1 MSVEGLTNMM
11 GETFEDARKAYRK
24 VVEDFIEANGGM
36 EEIVRKGDP
45 QVIEQ
50 LARLQGELAQE
61 YYATAR
67 SLQELERI
75 KGTSKEALTGA
86 ARAIFMADMAA
97 AGRSFAVGGVSMGPK
112 SGYGVML
119 HGTEAVVP
127 LPNGREIPVE
137 LQFPQSEL
145 GLNRTYINNIV
156 GNGNNTVKS
165 QPTNVIQSVPQATS
179 GSSPNRVLSSAY

>member
-1 MSVEGLTNMM
+1 
-11 GETFEDARKAYRK
+11 
-24 VVEDFIEANGGM
+24 M

-50 LARLQGELAQE
+50 LAKLQGDLAQE
-61 YYATAR
+61 YYATTKA
-67 SLQELERI
+67 LQELERI

-97 AGRSFAVGGVSMGPK
+97 AGRSFAVGGISMGPK
-112 SGYGVML
+112 SGYGAML

-137 LQFPQSEL
+137 LKFPTSEL
-145 GLNRTYINNIV
+145 GLNRTFINNIV
-156 GNGNNTVKS
+156 GNGNATVRS
-165 QPTNVIQSVPQATS
+165 TPTNVITSPPQATS
-179 GSSPNRVLSSAY
+179 GSSPNRVLTSAY